1 VFDDSVSSKSVT
13 GTGLLNE
20 TIHCGASPRL
30 GEMLVRLQV
39 VMFPSTTSSGPWALS
54 DVLSDVPDSIA
65 LPYLTVL
72 AG

>member
-1 VFDDSVSSKSVT
+1 MFGDSVSSKSVT

-39 VMFPSTTSSGPWALS
+39 VMFPSTTNSGPWA
-54 DVLSDVPDSIA
+54 LSDVPDSIA
-65 LPYLTVL
+65 LPFLTVL